1 VTEIVYKP
9 LVETEFDAAFDSF
22 KFYMHDVIDEKF
34 GWDEAFQ
41 KKGFYEN
48 YSLDWLSWVYR
59 NNHKVGL
66 ICARRAPESLH
77 LHLLIVFE
85 QYQRT
90 GIAAVILSDLIG
102 KESIVTLS
110 SFKNNLPAISLYQ
123 KMGFQCVSEDKH
135 FNSYKAGNNGHL

>member
-9 LVETEFDAAFDSF
+9 LVEIEFDAAFDSF
-22 KFYMHDVIDEKF
+22 KFYMHSVIDETF
-34 GWDEAFQ
+34 GWDETFQ
-41 KKGFYEN
+41 KKGFYDN

-66 ICARRAPESLH
+66 VCARKASDSLH

-90 GIAAVILSDLIG
+90 GIAKLVLSDLMG
-102 KESIVTLS
+102 KEQTITLS
-110 SFKNNLPAISLYQ
+110 SFKNNLPAIRLYH
-123 KMGFQCVSEDKH
+123 KMGFQRVSEDEH
-135 FNSYKAGNNGHL
+135 FYSYKAV

>member
-1 VTEIVYKP
+1 
-9 LVETEFDAAFDSF
+9 
-22 KFYMHDVIDEKF
+22 MHDVIDETF
-34 GWDEAFQ
+34 GWDESFQ

-66 ICARRAPESLH
+66 ICARKASESLH

-102 KESIVTLS
+102 KERTVTLS
-110 SFKNNLPAISLYQ
+110 SFKNNLPAIRLYQ
-123 KMGFQCVSEDKH
+123 KMGFQCISEDEH
-135 FNSYKAGNNGHL
+135 FYSYKADNYGNP